1 MKKFRK
7 LTAFGCIVFAFAISS
22 CKKQI
27 EQPLPDQTSSQVST
41 SAASACKPTIYATY
55 EPGSDAWNTLVQKWY
70 ADDKIQYIKT
80 HFIGGIFHNEST
92 LNIDWGEVTY
102 EGNQVRVRDVAK
114 DKLVFR
120 ATLDDQ
126 GKPVASYLYNY
137 VENSNQELYID
148 TSYYYYTGDRLSYI
162 FQLFESRFNN
172 GASNHG
178 WEQYT
183 FNYDASGNVA
193 NYLAKNEEAVAE
205 FLYRTPVNASL
216 TDYALT
222 TSFKMLEYLDLSKLF
237 TTSRWTEFKVT
248 RQHGTYLPFTIYDKL
263 FFNYSV
269 TDGLVT
275 YYLSPLGSGRLDY
288 FIGWNCGAVSSA
300 NKEKSIISSLN
311 QFRDVYPANK

>member
-1 MKKFRK
+1 
-7 LTAFGCIVFAFAISS
+7 
-22 CKKQI
+22 
-27 EQPLPDQTSSQVST
+27 
-41 SAASACKPTIYATY
+41 
-55 EPGSDAWNTLVQKWY
+55 
-70 ADDKIQYIKT
+70 
-80 HFIGGIFHNEST
+80 
-92 LNIDWGEVTY
+92 
-102 EGNQVRVRDVAK
+102 VRVRDVAK

-120 ATLDDQ
+120 VTLDEQ
-126 GKPVASYLYNY
+126 GKPAASYLYNY
-137 VENSNQELYID
+137 ADNSNQDLYID
-148 TSYYYYTGDRLSYI
+148 TSYYYYTGERLSYI
-162 FQLFESRFNN
+162 FQLYENRFSN
-172 GASNHG
+172 GVSNHG

-183 FNYDASGNVA
+183 FTYDASGNVA
-193 NYLAKNEEAVAE
+193 NYLAKNEEALAE

-237 TTSRWTEFKVT
+237 TNSRWTEFKVT
-248 RQHGTYLPFTIYDKL
+248 RQHGTYLPLTIYDKL
-263 FFNYSV
+263 FFNYVV